1 MQLDINSRNVSISDF
16 PNSCLVGST
25 ANALGDVIST
35 LEQKF
40 PFAVNSTP
48 QSYSKFIIEKFNSF
62 LQDDKAE
69 DEVCFGLKC
78 SADYLFDIN
87 LFLNN
92 SAEKNKIRLTMQ
104 SVEIFRVHHNIT
116 KSVIPI
122 DWNNVDY
129 SGGLRID
136 NITSFYELFYGLLY
150 YYAFNGLKL
159 AKCEHC
165 GRWFAT
171 DSFKNKYCQRK
182 SPVLGFDSKNCEAA
196 VRYLCQKTKIIRKS
210 VYNSIRNQA
219 NNTKKYVKDDVIQ
232 SEIFDFS
239 SKCDDFRSRLK
250 ETYSAEVF
258 TEYLE
263 FLQNYRAEMKR
274 RAKNGKHKRN
284 AHKRRQTIL

>member
-1 MQLDINSRNVSISDF
+1 MQLDINSRNVSIADF
-16 PNSCLVGST
+16 PNSCLIGNT
-25 ANALGDVIST
+25 ENALGDIVST

-48 QSYSKFIIEKFNSF
+48 QSYSEYIEKKFSNF
-62 LQDDKAE
+62 LQCKTETKTDI
-69 DEVCFGLKC
+69 FGLKC

-92 SAEKNKIRLTMQ
+92 SAEKGKIRLTMQ

-116 KSVIPI
+116 KSAIPI

-129 SGGLRID
+129 SKGLRID
-136 NITSFYELFYGLLY
+136 NITSLYELFYGLLY

-171 DSFKNKYCQRK
+171 NNFKNKYCQRK
-182 SPVLGFDSKNCEAA
+182 STVIGCGVKKNCEAA

-239 SKCDDFRSRLK
+239 SKCDDFKNRLK
-250 ETYSAEVF
+250 EAYSAEVF
-258 TEYLE
+258 TEYLK

-274 RAKNGKHKRN
+274 RAKNGGNK
-284 AHKRRQTIL
+284 